1 MSNQSPACTRSSSM
15 VLGELSRPISLRETG
30 QDAVT
35 DEELMSRL
43 QADDSNVFEPLFRRY
58 SKLLFSIAFRILHD
72 RGEAEEVVQEVFFC
86 LFQRARLYDSS
97 KGTAKT
103 WIAQIASHRALD
115 RKAYLRR
122 RGFYVSTDFANLDNA
137 LFEEADLERNV
148 GARHDLS
155 QIDQAL
161 NELSEGQRRTL
172 GLYYFG
178 ALDLNEIADRLN
190 QPLGNVRH
198 HFYRGLERLRRNI
211 FVRRLRESE
220 YGQPDI
226 P

>member
-1 MSNQSPACTRSSSM
+1 VSSQSSACIGSSSRDWT
-15 VLGELSRPISLRETG
+15 ERDRPLSLREAR
-30 QDAVT
+30 QDAVS

-43 QADDSNVFEPLFRRY
+43 QADDSNVLEPLFRRY
-58 SKLLFSIAFRILHD
+58 SKLLFSIAFRILRD

-97 KGTAKT
+97 KGTPKT
-103 WIAQIASHRALD
+103 WIVQVASHRALD

-122 RGFYVSTDFANLDNA
+122 RGFYVSTDFADLENA

-155 QIDQAL
+155 QIERAL
-161 NELSEGQRRTL
+161 DELSEGQRRTL

-178 ALDLNEIADRLN
+178 ALELKEIADRLN